1 MFEINI
7 EKALKNGTL
16 QEKINN
22 MRREIERM
30 NNEIK
35 KCEKALEES
44 KKPKL
49 AIPFIAKKGE
59 KYWFYASDSNIYSTE
74 RCDDNTYDV
83 ERAMVSNSFRTEEE
97 ARLAYQKRC
106 AETELLMMCDGLEKE
121 GNEKVW
127 FPVLQVFCANGK
139 PYSSIWKAISDNYDK
154 MTPYRFS
161 SNEYCEVAIKKLGD
175 RKLRLIFNIP
185 LEN

>member
-30 NNEIK
+30 DNEIK

-49 AIPFIAKKGE
+49 AIPFIAKKGK
-59 KYWFYASDSNIYSTE
+59 KYWFYASDSNIYLTE
-74 RCDDNTYDV
+74 RCDDNTHDV
-83 ERAMVSNSFRTEEE
+83 ARAMVGNSFRTEEE

-106 AETELLMMCDGLEKE
+106 AETELLMMCDGLDKE
-121 GNEKVW
+121 MCFVPYFSYGVW
-127 FPVLQVFCANGK
+127 RIDF
-139 PYSSIWKAISDNYDK
+139 WKCYK
-154 MTPYRFS
+154 GCPYRFKTEES
-161 SNEYCEVAIKKLGD
+161 CQKAIDKLGD
-175 RKLRLIFNIP
+175 HKLRLIFNIP